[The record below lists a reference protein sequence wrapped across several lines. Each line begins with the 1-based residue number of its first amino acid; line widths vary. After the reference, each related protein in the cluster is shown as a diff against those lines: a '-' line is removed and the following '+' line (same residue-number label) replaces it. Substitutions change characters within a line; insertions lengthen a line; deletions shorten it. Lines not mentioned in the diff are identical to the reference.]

1 MKPFLR
7 PTDRGQLAPVG
18 WVSEPAG
25 IWAGREV
32 DVVYDPRR
40 HDVLL
45 VRSDPGENARR
56 GFEEAGYRR
65 TAVGDGNELWV
76 RDRAAAALAAL
87 DRIGQSPGLALERA
101 SELGGRAL

>member
-7 PTDRGQLAPVG
+7 ATDRGKLAPVG

-25 IWAGREV
+25 QWAGREV

-45 VRSDPGENARR
+45 VRHDPGENARQ
-56 GFEEAGYRR
+56 GFREIGYRR
-65 TAVGDGNELWV
+65 VAVDGQNEMWV
-76 RDRAAAALAAL
+76 RDRLAVIAGRM
-87 DRIGQSPGLALERA
+87 DQVERA
-101 SELGGRAL
+101 LGREQSAEIGGRSL

>member
-7 PTDRGQLAPVG
+7 ATDRGKLAPVG

-25 IWAGREV
+25 QWAGREV

-45 VRSDPGENARR
+45 VRNDPGENARK
-56 GFEEAGYRR
+56 GFREIGYRR
-65 TAVGDGNELWV
+65 VALDGQNEMWV
-76 RDRAAAALAAL
+76 RDRLVVVAARMDQVERSLG
-87 DRIGQSPGLALERA
+87 REQSAEI
-101 SELGGRAL
+101 GGRSL

>member
-7 PTDRGQLAPVG
+7 ATDRGKLAPVG

-25 IWAGREV
+25 QWAGREV

-45 VRSDPGENARR
+45 VRNDPGENARE
-56 GFEEAGYRR
+56 GFREIGYRR
-65 TAVGDGNELWV
+65 VAIDGQNEMWV
-76 RDRAAAALAAL
+76 RDRLAVVASRMDQVERSL
-87 DRIGQSPGLALERA
+87 GREQSAEI
-101 SELGGRAL
+101 GGRSL

>member
-7 PTDRGQLAPVG
+7 ATDRGKLAPVG

-25 IWAGREV
+25 KWAGREV

-45 VRSDPGENARR
+45 VRNDPGENARQ
-56 GFEEAGYRR
+56 GFREIGYRR
-65 TAVGDGNELWV
+65 VALDGHNEMWV
-76 RDRAAAALAAL
+76 RDRLAVVAARMDQVERSLG
-87 DRIGQSPGLALERA
+87 REQSA
-101 SELGGRAL
+101 ELGGRSL